1 MQQETIKTS
10 PKLLPLVQRTIARYR
25 MLDPGDR
32 VIVAVSGGA
41 DSVCLLHLLLVLR
54 DPYALALHVA
64 HLHHGLRGS
73 EADRDEAFVRREA
86 ERLGL
91 SCTVERLTPTDYA
104 PLKKLSRQAA
114 ARELRYAFLRRTAER
129 VGATRIALGHTADD
143 QVETILLRLL
153 QGSGPE
159 GWGGIPPVR
168 GPYIRPLIETPRAL
182 IEEYLPAA
190 GISWL
195 EDSSN
200 RDLRYLRNYLRREVL
215 PLLRRLNP
223 RLAETVGRS
232 ARLLREDSS
241 HLEAEAAAAFDRAM
255 VDLRR
260 PGEGSPPA
268 PVPISS
274 GAGDRLVLSIAA
286 VSSLDPSLQRRIL
299 RRVIATCRGSARGL
313 RAEHL
318 EAARERVLAGSTGSR
333 IVLPGGWT
341 LRNAYGRLIMERHPS
356 VRSAPPAP
364 VPVSVPGR
372 TAAPAFGLLLE
383 TAWLDRLPAES
394 MTRDCLYLDAERL
407 PGPLQLRARLP
418 GDSLHPAGMR
428 GQRKKLQDLLVDMRI
443 PREDRDRIPL
453 LVGGDALVW
462 VVGLRADGRFLAG
475 PATRRP
481 LMVRALPLAP

>member
-1 MQQETIKTS
+1 MRKSLE
-10 PKLLPLVQRTIARYR
+10 LLCRMRETIARYR

-54 DPYALALHVA
+54 DAYALALHVA

-91 SCTVERLTPTDYA
+91 SCTVERLTPADYA

-114 ARELRYAFLRRTAER
+114 ARDLRYAFLGRVAER

-143 QVETILLRLL
+143 QVETILLHLL

-223 RLAETVGRS
+223 RLADTVGRG
-232 ARLLREDSS
+232 ARLLREESS
-241 HLEAEAAAAFDRAM
+241 HLEAEAEAAFDRA
-255 VDLRR
+255 LLETRR
-260 PGEGSPPA
+260 PEGEALP
-268 PVPISS
+268 
-274 GAGDRLVLSIAA
+274 DRLVLSIAA
-286 VSSLDPSLQRRIL
+286 VASLDPSLQRRIL

-313 RAEHL
+313 RAAHL
-318 EAARERVLAGSTGSR
+318 EAARERVLAGSTGNR
-333 IVLPGGWT
+333 IALPGGWT

-356 VRSAPPAP
+356 VLSAPPAP

-383 TAWLDRLPAES
+383 TAWLDRLPAEPPS
-394 MTRDCLYLDAERL
+394 RDRLYLDAERL

-418 GDSLHPAGMR
+418 GDSLYPAGMGGR
-428 GQRKKLQDLLVDMRI
+428 RKKLQDLLVDMKI

-453 LVGGDALVW
+453 LVSGDALVW
-462 VVGLRADGRFLAG
+462 VVGMRADGRHLA
-475 PATRRP
+475 ATETRRP
-481 LMVRALPLAP
+481 LMVRALPLSP